1 MSNEL
6 KLKFKVTKKTKK
18 TKNKLSLN
26 EYGFS
31 FQEPV
36 QQKGFSQPSNEPTI
50 TNLRNTESSIYKT
63 IMSETV
69 NGIANLPHERSII
82 LSQSGRRVLSDRDGA
97 INRVNYTY
105 DEVISFRN
113 KFITAIHNHPSS
125 TSFSPSDLRFAML
138 GELKELIVVSPKYT
152 YKVSPKNSWNEDMYN
167 KAVTGINAE
176 MSAIMLKYKK
186 LVQEKHLSAKIAGQE
201 ASHEFMLNV
210 AKKYNLNYS
219 REAIKNG

>member
-18 TKNKLSLN
+18 KLSLN

-31 FQEPV
+31 FQELV
-36 QQKGFSQPSNEPTI
+36 QQKGFS
-50 TNLRNTESSIYKT
+50 NLNSQSTPKQRNTESSIYRM
-63 IMSETV
+63 IIDDAV
-69 NGIANLPHERSII
+69 NGIINLPHERSII
-82 LSQSGRRVLSDRDGA
+82 LGQSGRRVLPDRDGS

-105 DEVISFRN
+105 DEVMSFRN

-125 TSFSPSDLRFAML
+125 TSFSPSDLKIAML

-152 YKVSPKNSWNEDMYN
+152 YKVSSKNGWNEDMYN

-176 MSAIMLKYKK
+176 MSAVMLKYEK
-186 LVQEKHLSAKIAGQE
+186 LVQEKRISARVAGLE

-219 REAIKNG
+219 REAVKNG